1 MDSVITLAP
10 VFEDESI
17 VIFDKPQGMAASKGK
32 KISLCDV
39 VFDLY
44 PALAKVKGYRTN
56 EGGLL
61 NRLDNDTGGLVLF
74 AKSDKSFEYFL
85 GLMKDEKIQK
95 NYVAITDGKLKSERG
110 VVDTPIAHHL
120 KDKRKMIVIDAMSG
134 NFRGKP
140 RISLTNWDF
149 ETKVGDY
156 NLLKVT
162 IVKGLRHQ
170 IRVHLASIGQ
180 PIVADKLYNRKS
192 YNVKYHQLY
201 ACGLEFIDMFGKMR
215 SITISD
221 KLELHKH

>member
-1 MDSVITLAP
+1 MDSVTDLKP

-17 VIFDKPQGMAASKGK
+17 IIFDKPQGMAASKGR

-44 PALAKVKGYRTN
+44 PNLAKVKGYRTN

-61 NRLDNDTGGLVLF
+61 NRLDNDTGGLVMF

-95 NYVAITDGKLKSERG
+95 HYVAITDGKLKTEWG
-110 VVDTPIAHHL
+110 VVDTPIAHHP
-120 KDKRKMIVIDAMSG
+120 KDKRKMMVIDAMSG

-149 ETKVGDY
+149 ETKVGEY
-156 NLLKVT
+156 NLLKGT

-192 YNVKYHQLY
+192 YNVKHHQLY

-221 KLELHKH
+221 KLELHIL